1 MQRCLCLSLQLE
13 FLRACVFDC
22 CCCNCNCISF
32 VFVIFAF
39 SIEAENNSKAEP
51 KKPKASPARNTKKKR
66 EREREEKKS
75 KKNEAKLKTN
85 EEQQKQQQQQ
95 RERSIAHHY
104 KYIFEPKRKD
114 SALPKTVKILSH
126 SQDRPPYSTTCTL
139 LAATTLHKQ
148 PAIMFVNSMTFRGN
162 PANYHQ
168 QQPALNHHTLAAAAA
183 HHQQQLHHHAAATGH
198 LGHGVG
204 AGHAASNHLAAAAVL
219 GRHGGHNSITT
230 AAAAAAAAAAG
241 HTSSSSHS
249 SGALASGSSAGSSNS
264 SPDSGKIYIKNLE
277 RSIDNKAVYDTFSV
291 FGNILNCNVAKDE
304 DGNSRGYGFVHFD
317 SEEAA
322 RAAIEKVNGM
332 LCNNQKVHVV
342 KFIPRRDREQEKAT
356 HFKNLYVKNLSEEFT
371 EQHLREM
378 FEPYGRITSHKVRI
392 E

>member
-1 MQRCLCLSLQLE
+1 
-13 FLRACVFDC
+13 
-22 CCCNCNCISF
+22 
-32 VFVIFAF
+32 
-39 SIEAENNSKAEP
+39 
-51 KKPKASPARNTKKKR
+51 
-66 EREREEKKS
+66 
-75 KKNEAKLKTN
+75 
-85 EEQQKQQQQQ
+85 
-95 RERSIAHHY
+95 
-104 KYIFEPKRKD
+104 
-114 SALPKTVKILSH
+114 
-126 SQDRPPYSTTCTL
+126 
-139 LAATTLHKQ
+139 
-148 PAIMFVNSMTFRGN
+148 MFVNSMTFRGN

-168 QQPALNHHTLAAAAA
+168 QQPALNHHTLAAA
-183 HHQQQLHHHAAATGH
+183 HHQQQLHHHAAAAGH
-198 LGHGVG
+198 LGHVG
-204 AGHAASNHLAAAAVL
+204 GGHAASNHLAAAAVL
-219 GRHGGHNSITT
+219 GRHGGHNSLGS
-230 AAAAAAAAAAG
+230 G

-249 SGALASGSSAGSSNS
+249 TNVGVGVGVGGGALASGSTGGGSGGNS

-378 FEPYGRITSHKVRI
+378 FEPYGRITSHKLMLDEEGRSRRFGFVAFENPQSALAAVIGLHGKQLGDNKFLYVARALSKAERQQEI
-392 E
+392 NRKLEERKRQKAGQIFYY

>member
-1 MQRCLCLSLQLE
+1 
-13 FLRACVFDC
+13 
-22 CCCNCNCISF
+22 
-32 VFVIFAF
+32 
-39 SIEAENNSKAEP
+39 
-51 KKPKASPARNTKKKR
+51 
-66 EREREEKKS
+66 
-75 KKNEAKLKTN
+75 
-85 EEQQKQQQQQ
+85 
-95 RERSIAHHY
+95 
-104 KYIFEPKRKD
+104 
-114 SALPKTVKILSH
+114 
-126 SQDRPPYSTTCTL
+126 
-139 LAATTLHKQ
+139 
-148 PAIMFVNSMTFRGN
+148 MFVNSMTFRGN

-168 QQPALNHHTLAAAAA
+168 QQPLNTLAAAAHA
-183 HHQQQLHHHAAATGH
+183 HHQQQLHHHAAAGH
-198 LGHGVG
+198 LGHVG
-204 AGHAASNHLAAAAVL
+204 GGHAASNHLAAAAVL
-219 GRHGGHNSITT
+219 GRHGHGSL
-230 AAAAAAAAAAG
+230 
-241 HTSSSSHS
+241 TSNSSHS
-249 SGALASGSSAGSSNS
+249 AGGGGALASGSSGGGSSSS

-378 FEPYGRITSHKVRI
+378 FEPYGRITSHKLMLDEEGRSRKFGFVAFESPQSALAAVIGLHGKQLGDNKFLYVARALSKAERQQEI
-392 E
+392 NRKLEERKRQKAGQIFYY

>member
-1 MQRCLCLSLQLE
+1 
-13 FLRACVFDC
+13 
-22 CCCNCNCISF
+22 
-32 VFVIFAF
+32 
-39 SIEAENNSKAEP
+39 
-51 KKPKASPARNTKKKR
+51 
-66 EREREEKKS
+66 
-75 KKNEAKLKTN
+75 
-85 EEQQKQQQQQ
+85 
-95 RERSIAHHY
+95 
-104 KYIFEPKRKD
+104 
-114 SALPKTVKILSH
+114 
-126 SQDRPPYSTTCTL
+126 
-139 LAATTLHKQ
+139 
-148 PAIMFVNSMTFRGN
+148 MFVNSMTFRGN

-168 QQPALNHHTLAAAAA
+168 QQPALNHHTLAAA
-183 HHQQQLHHHAAATGH
+183 HHQQQLHHHAAAGH
-198 LGHGVG
+198 LGHVG
-204 AGHAASNHLAAAAVL
+204 GGHAASNHLAAAAVL
-219 GRHGGHNSITT
+219 GRHGHSSVTS
-230 AAAAAAAAAAG
+230 G
-241 HTSSSSHS
+241 HTTSSSHS
-249 SGALASGSSAGSSNS
+249 AGALASGSTGSSAS

-378 FEPYGRITSHKVRI
+378 FEPYGRITSHKLMLDEEGRSRRFGFVAFENPQSALAAVIGLHGKQLGDNKFLYVARALSKAERQQEI
-392 E
+392 NRKLEERKRQKAGQIFYY

>member
-1 MQRCLCLSLQLE
+1 
-13 FLRACVFDC
+13 
-22 CCCNCNCISF
+22 
-32 VFVIFAF
+32 
-39 SIEAENNSKAEP
+39 
-51 KKPKASPARNTKKKR
+51 
-66 EREREEKKS
+66 
-75 KKNEAKLKTN
+75 
-85 EEQQKQQQQQ
+85 
-95 RERSIAHHY
+95 
-104 KYIFEPKRKD
+104 
-114 SALPKTVKILSH
+114 
-126 SQDRPPYSTTCTL
+126 
-139 LAATTLHKQ
+139 
-148 PAIMFVNSMTFRGN
+148 MFVNSMTFRGN

-168 QQPALNHHTLAAAAA
+168 QQPTLNHHTLAAAAA

-204 AGHAASNHLAAAAVL
+204 GGHAASNHLAAAAVL
-219 GRHGGHNSITT
+219 GRHGHNSLNP
-230 AAAAAAAAAAG
+230 G

-249 SGALASGSSAGSSNS
+249 NGALASGSSGSSNS

-277 RSIDNKAVYDTFSV
+277 RSIDNKAVYETFSV

-304 DGNSRGYGFVHFD
+304 EGNSRGYGFVHFD

-378 FEPYGRITSHKVRI
+378 FEPYGRITSHKVRTFLFVHFCKYFSAAFVGQGRWRWQ
-392 E
+392 

>member
-1 MQRCLCLSLQLE
+1 MYLLYLHFQL
-13 FLRACVFDC
+13 
-22 CCCNCNCISF
+22 
-32 VFVIFAF
+32 
-39 SIEAENNSKAEP
+39 
-51 KKPKASPARNTKKKR
+51 KPKIIRKQNPKNPKRAQRGIPKKKR
-66 EREREEKKS
+66 EREREEKNC

>member
-1 MQRCLCLSLQLE
+1 
-13 FLRACVFDC
+13 
-22 CCCNCNCISF
+22 
-32 VFVIFAF
+32 
-39 SIEAENNSKAEP
+39 
-51 KKPKASPARNTKKKR
+51 
-66 EREREEKKS
+66 
-75 KKNEAKLKTN
+75 
-85 EEQQKQQQQQ
+85 
-95 RERSIAHHY
+95 
-104 KYIFEPKRKD
+104 
-114 SALPKTVKILSH
+114 
-126 SQDRPPYSTTCTL
+126 
-139 LAATTLHKQ
+139 
-148 PAIMFVNSMTFRGN
+148 MFVNSMTFRGN

-168 QQPALNHHTLAAAAA
+168 QQPTLNHHTLAAAAA

-219 GRHGGHNSITT
+219 GRHGHNSLN
-230 AAAAAAAAAAG
+230 AG
-241 HTSSSSHS
+241 HTSSSQSHS
-249 SGALASGSSAGSSNS
+249 NGALASGSSGSSNS

-277 RSIDNKAVYDTFSV
+277 RSIDNKAVYETFSV

-304 DGNSRGYGFVHFD
+304 EGNSRGYGFVHFD

-378 FEPYGRITSHKVRI
+378 FEPYGRITSHKLMLDEEGRSRRFGFVAFENPQSALAAVIGLHGKQLGDNKFLYVARALSKNERQQEI
-392 E
+392 NRKLEERKRQKAGQIFYY